1 MEWSIQEIARKA
13 GTTSR
18 TLRHYGDLG
27 LLVPSRVG
35 SNGYRYYDQDALV
48 RLQRILLLRELGLSL
63 PAIKDVLDGQRDTA
77 VALRAHLR
85 LLEQERARIGRQIA
99 SVRTTLH
106 KTQEGMELMADEMF
120 DGFDHTAHERE
131 VTERWGRQAYE
142 EGDRW
147 WRSLGEAEKKAF
159 QDEHEAIARDWGRA
173 REAGLD
179 AGSDQAQDIARRHC
193 AWLASPRQT
202 PRQTPEQTPR
212 ETPGQT
218 PRETLRQTP
227 GQSSKKSST
236 ASSGVSSDA
245 PGSAPSRSYVIGLG
259 EMYVA
264 DPRYGKN
271 YDRYGDGTAA
281 FVRDALTI
289 YAEHRLSD

>member
-1 MEWSIQEIARKA
+1 MEWSIQEIARRA

-27 LLVPSRVG
+27 LLAPSRVG

-63 PAIKDVLDGQRDTA
+63 PAIKGVLEGQRDTA

-85 LLEQERARIGRQIA
+85 LLEQEQARIGRQIA

-106 KTQEGMELMADEMF
+106 RTQEGMELMAEEVF

-131 VTERWGRQAYE
+131 VTERWGREAYE

-147 WRSLGEAEKKAF
+147 WRSLGEAGKKAF
-159 QDEHEAIARDWGRA
+159 LDEHGAIARDWGRA
-173 REAGLD
+173 REAGLG
-179 AGSDQAQDIARRHC
+179 AGSEQAQDIARRHC
-193 AWLASPRQT
+193 AWLS
-202 PRQTPEQTPR
+202 
-212 ETPGQT
+212 
-218 PRETLRQTP
+218 
-227 GQSSKKSST
+227 SSK
-236 ASSGVSSDA
+236 
-245 PGSAPSRSYVIGLG
+245 APSRSYVVGLG

-264 DPRYGKN
+264 DPRFGKN

-289 YAEHRLSD
+289 YAEQRLTD